1 MKEGLVQKLAAPP
14 EMEKINRYTRRPY
27 SPEEVYTF
35 SLVLCDNEVDRDFE
49 RFSREALEGLREL
62 FRGKT
67 LLFDHQRTAA
77 GQTGR
82 IYDTGLEEDPGRITQ
97 AGEPYTRLTARAY
110 LPRTEKTRETVELI
124 ESGILKEVS
133 VGCSMK
139 RSVCSLCGKERC
151 EHVKGRT
158 YGGKVCHR
166 VLWDPADAYECSF
179 VAVPAQRAAGV
190 VKHYEG
196 GRTMDYEKCLEAAGA
211 EGLRLTGEQT
221 LELAGQ
227 IKAWKEEARWGRSY
241 REKLRGQVLKCSA
254 LLQPDLPRAVI
265 ESALQGLT
273 VEELSTMAETYE
285 KMAGRK
291 FPLQPQLAGEP
302 APGEAGENGAFQI

>member
-1 MKEGLVQKLAAPP
+1 
-14 EMEKINRYTRRPY
+14 
-27 SPEEVYTF
+27 
-35 SLVLCDNEVDRDFE
+35 
-49 RFSREALEGLREL
+49 
-62 FRGKT
+62 
-67 LLFDHQRTAA
+67 
-77 GQTGR
+77 
-82 IYDTGLEEDPGRITQ
+82 
-97 AGEPYTRLTARAY
+97 
-110 LPRTEKTRETVELI
+110 
-124 ESGILKEVS
+124 
-133 VGCSMK
+133 
-139 RSVCSLCGKERC
+139 
-151 EHVKGRT
+151 
-158 YGGKVCHR
+158 
-166 VLWDPADAYECSF
+166 AYECSF

-221 LELAGQ
+221 RELAGQ

-254 LLQPDLPRAVI
+254 LLQPDLPRAVM

-302 APGEAGENGAFQI
+302 TPGEAGENGAFQI